1 MQSQSQDIAQHLT
14 PPRPLDG
21 VRVLELGQLLA
32 GPFAGSVLGYFGA
45 EVIKVEPPGKGDPL
59 RGWRILEQGTSLWW
73 RSLGRNKK
81 CITLNLYHEKGRQ
94 LARQLAD
101 RADVLLENFRPGT
114 MEKWDLGPDELHTTN
129 PGLIYARI
137 AGYGQTG
144 PYAARPGF
152 ASVCEGI
159 GGFRYLNGFPGGP
172 PVRPNLSIGDTL
184 AGLHAVVG
192 ILLAYIQRQR
202 PASGQGQVV
211 DVAIYEA
218 VFNLLEAVVPEY
230 DGAGVI
236 REPSGSALTGIVPT
250 NTYLCRDGTYVII
263 GGNAD
268 SIFQRLMRTAGRP
281 DMADDARFATNAGRV
296 AHAPEIDAAI
306 SAWTATLDA
315 AEVLRQ
321 LEAAAVPAGPIY
333 SVADMMRDPHFH
345 ARGLFQEVTVNGK
358 PLKIPAIPPRL
369 SVTPGGTDW
378 PGPEVGA
385 HNREILGGLLG
396 LADAELETLRSAG
409 VI

>member
-1 MQSQSQDIAQHLT
+1 
-14 PPRPLDG
+14 
-21 VRVLELGQLLA
+21 VRVLELGQLIA

-59 RGWRILEQGTSLWW
+59 RVWRILDQGTSLWW
-73 RSLGRNKK
+73 RSMGRNKK

-114 MEKWDLGPDELHTTN
+114 MEKWGLGPDELHKTN

-137 AGYGQTG
+137 SGYGQTG

-172 PVRPNLSIGDTL
+172 PVRPNLSMGDTL
-184 AGLHAVVG
+184 AGLHAVIG

-202 PASGQGQVV
+202 PARGQGQVV

-218 VFNLLEAVVPEY
+218 VFNILEAVVPEY

-236 REPSGSALTGIVPT
+236 REPSGSTLTGIVPT
-250 NTYLCRDGTYVII
+250 NTYLCRDGKYVII

-281 DMADDARFATNAGRV
+281 DMADDPRFANNTGRV
-296 AHAPEIDAAI
+296 AHEPEIDAAI

-315 AEVLRQ
+315 AEVLQR
-321 LEAAAVPAGPIY
+321 LAAAAVPAGPIY
-333 SVADMMRDPHFH
+333 SVADMLRDPHFH
-345 ARGLFQEVTVNGK
+345 ARGLFQEVAVNGK

-369 SVTPGGTDW
+369 SATPGVTAW
-378 PGPEVGA
+378 PGPEIGA
-385 HNREILGGLLG
+385 HNQEILGGLLG
-396 LADAELETLRSAG
+396 LAEAELEALRSAG

>member
-1 MQSQSQDIAQHLT
+1 MQSQDITQHVI

-21 VRVLELGQLLA
+21 VRVLELGQLIA
-32 GPFAGSVLGYFGA
+32 GPFAGSILGYFGA

-73 RSLGRNKK
+73 RSIGRNKK

-114 MEKWDLGPDELHTTN
+114 MEKWDLGPDELHKTN
-129 PGLIYARI
+129 PGLIYARLS
-137 AGYGQTG
+137 GYGQTG

-152 ASVCEGI
+152 ASVCEGF

-172 PVRPNLSIGDTL
+172 PVRPNLSMGDTL
-184 AGLHAVVG
+184 AGLHAVIG

-236 REPSGSALTGIVPT
+236 REPSGSTLTGIVPT
-250 NTYLCRDGTYVII
+250 NTYLCRDGKYVII

-268 SIFQRLMRTAGRP
+268 SIFKRLMRTAGCP
-281 DMADDARFATNAGRV
+281 EMADDPRFADNTGRV
-296 AHAPEIDAAI
+296 AHEPEIDAAI

-333 SVADMMRDPHFH
+333 SVADMTRDSHFH

-358 PLKIPAIPPRL
+358 SLTIPAIPPRL
-369 SVTPGGTDW
+369 SATPGGTEW
-378 PGPEVGA
+378 PGPEIGA

-396 LADAELETLRSAG
+396 LTDAELEALHSAG